1 MRQLFLLGI
10 LTLLFPFVL
19 NAQNIT
25 VKGTVYDAKTNE
37 PIIGATVVQKGTENG
52 TITDIDGNYTISCPG
67 DAALTFMYIGYITQT
82 VKVEGKTTLNVYLE
96 FSESELEEVVVI
108 GYGTRRKADISGSI
122 ISVKADGKGTR
133 RGHKEGGEVT
143 NNGGKGGVLTAAEIN
158 DFAKWSIWDSIV
170 TQKLADCPK
179 EFELYPK
186 TRFVLQITNLFN
198 MPLPNAKVQ
207 LIDAKNNTVWSST
220 TDNTGKAELW
230 ANFFEEK
237 QVNTN
242 YTIQCEY
249 QGEIQQTPATPFNQG
264 INFMSFNKQCFEFKN
279 VDIMFIIDATGSM
292 GDEIEYLKDEFVD
305 VIKKIQTKNKNL
317 NINTGSVFYRDK
329 GDAYL
334 TKISPLTSDYDSVS
348 NFIKNQYADGG
359 GDYPEAIPEA
369 LEEAFTNGNWR
380 DTTLAKI
387 AFLVLD
393 APCHTDSATL
403 SNLHKQINIAS
414 KNGIRIVPIV
424 CSDIEE
430 SGEYLMRAMALATNG
445 TSFFLTD
452 DSGIGNTHH
461 KPSTDEIKV
470 EMLNDMLIRTVL
482 EFTKI
487 PDCENSNWVTDNIK
501 PEDIEHFIPNPYEF
515 GDFPNFEND
524 NDKKQETNKKLKVED
539 IIKVA
544 PNPCNT
550 QFSITTNKDISD
562 MFLVDVTGKMIR
574 KFGAQSKN
582 ESINIDVTG
591 FSTGIYFLKILYQ
604 GGWYTHKEIIR
615 GR

>member
-1 MRQLFLLGI
+1 MRKFLFLGL
-10 LTLLFPFVL
+10 LALLFPFAL

-25 VKGTVYDAKTNE
+25 VSGTVFDANTNE
-37 PIIGATVVQKGTENG
+37 PLAGVTVVQTGTQNG
-52 TITDIDGNYTISCPG
+52 TVTDIDGKFSISCPA
-67 DAALTFMYIGYITQT
+67 DASLTFSYIGYYQKT
-82 VKVEGKTTLNVYLE
+82 VLVDGKTNLSVGLNTDDKT
-96 FSESELEEVVVI
+96 FEEVVVI
-108 GYGTRRKADISGSI
+108 GYGTMKKTDILVGRGTKKEHSKS
-122 ISVKADGKGTR
+122 KGKG
-133 RGHKEGGEVT
+133 T
-143 NNGGKGGVLTAAEIN
+143 NNGGQGGVLTAAEIN

-170 TQKLADCPK
+170 TQKLASCPK
-179 EFELYPK
+179 IFELYPK
-186 TRFVLQITNLFN
+186 KRYVLQLTNLFN
-198 MPLPNAKVQ
+198 FPLPNAKVQ
-207 LIDAKNNTVWSST
+207 LLDAKNNVVWSST

-230 ANFFEEK
+230 ANFYEEK

-249 QGEIQQTPATPFNQG
+249 HGEIQQTPATPFNQG
-264 INFMSFNKQCFEFKN
+264 INFMSFNKQCFESKN

-305 VIKKIQTKNKNL
+305 VINQIQTKNKNL

-334 TKISPLTSDYDSVS
+334 TKISPLTSDYKSIS
-348 NFIKNQYADGG
+348 EFINNQDAGGG

-380 DTTLAKI
+380 DTALAKI

-393 APCHTDSATL
+393 APCHSDHATL
-403 SNLHKQINIAS
+403 NNLHKQINIAS

-452 DSGIGNTHH
+452 DSGIGNKHH
-461 KPSTDEIKV
+461 KPSTDKIKV

-487 PDCENSNWVTDNIK
+487 PECDNSNWDKDNIK
-501 PEDIEHFIPNPYEF
+501 PEDIEQFVPNPYEF
-515 GDFPNFEND
+515 GDIPNSEND
-524 NDKKQETNKKLKVED
+524 NNLKPNSNPKIKVED

-550 QFSITTNKDISD
+550 QFSISTQKNISD

-574 KFGAQSKN
+574 KFGAQNKN
-582 ESINIDVTG
+582 ESINVDVTG